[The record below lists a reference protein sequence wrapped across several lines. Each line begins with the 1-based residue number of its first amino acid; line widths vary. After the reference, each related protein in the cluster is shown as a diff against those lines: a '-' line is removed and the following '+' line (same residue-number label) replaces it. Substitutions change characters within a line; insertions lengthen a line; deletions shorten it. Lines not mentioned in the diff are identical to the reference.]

1 MVMVTNLDRYEL
13 VKARVDK
20 VTDDVVA
27 IEAKRTDMIHERT

>member
-20 VTDDVVA
+20 VTDDVET